1 MHINFLDN
9 TELSKDLEQHII
21 VYNPLAWNV
30 TTYIN
35 ISVKYPMAH
44 VFDDNGNAVPAQ
56 VTHSIRLLP
65 VSYLCFFLTTVTCMV
80 YYLFLLSFLFSVW

>member
-1 MHINFLDN
+1 MHNYFLDN

-35 ISVKYPMAH
+35 ISVKYPMAL

-56 VTHSIRLLP
+56 VTQPIRLLS
-65 VSYLCFFLTTVTCMV
+65 VSYVFYPQCWLA
-80 YYLFLLSFLFSVW
+80 